1 MAYGDGAYATA
12 PYGAPG
18 DPPEIAPPPA
28 GLSLTLA
35 LRVTMVEAQDVSL
48 PVRVTMAAQGTIAM
62 PLRVSMVEAQDVS
75 LPVRV
80 TMVEPLT
87 ASPALW
93 RPVVTLGGV
102 DVSERLTG
110 EIEVEAVEGEARI
123 ARFSLAPA
131 PGVILLPQWSG
142 QPVTIDSAELAADG
156 SALNPR
162 RLFTGVVDV
171 PDYDVTAHVVTF
183 ECTDQLQEVI
193 GNLPREWV
201 DEYAGG
207 EYSPAVSGVPAD
219 TKQYAAARLASVPAS
234 LDLDPYQQP
243 RVTFWHSEDAPARVF
258 AEADVVDGSLR
269 LQLASRADL
278 RNEVS
283 TGLDYRLPR
292 LRGRVI
298 EAQFERTINQY
309 TSQGLDIPSRAMIE
323 QALSSLSGWERIGDI
338 NYVAVDPGVYES
350 VGGSGVIFTEVRATD
365 APNLALGFAAA
376 FASRWVQSV
385 TEQYRLT
392 VRAQA
397 SIDAIGYARDSL
409 DSATLDAEFD
419 DAAWLD
425 GNAGPALTLP
435 PVGDVSL
442 DYGAAG
448 ATDRAAAQQAVR
460 ALVEQAKVAVL
471 ASHRTTRV
479 GATLAHWADVDLHE
493 RYEIDT
499 GPLRATGKAAR
510 VVHRL
515 NMENGSAVT
524 EIEVAVSGCAAVG
537 LQADDPAD
545 PPTAPADPTPAP
557 GAAQLACACDLYVG
571 QTMTSP
577 PYDEAVMIG
586 FTTNARAGATFD
598 ALAPAY
604 PLALTVGA
612 PEVEAAVRDPI
623 ALPQTATYSVA
634 IPQDT
639 LEINVP

>member
-1 MAYGDGAYATA
+1 MAFGSDAYATA

-18 DPPEIAPPPA
+18 EPPEIAPPPA

-35 LRVTMVEAQDVSL
+35 LRVTMVEAHDVSL
-48 PVRVTMAAQGTIAM
+48 PVRVTMAADRTIAL
-62 PLRVSMVEAQDVS
+62 PLRVTMAAAHDVS

-87 ASPALW
+87 ESPPRW

-102 DVSERLTG
+102 DVSARLVG
-110 EIEVEAVEGEARI
+110 QIEVEATEGEARI

-131 PGVILLPQWSG
+131 PGAIVLPQWSG

-156 SALNPR
+156 NPINPR

-171 PDYDVTAHVVTF
+171 PDYDITAHVVTF

-193 GNLPREWV
+193 GNLPRDWV
-201 DEYAGG
+201 DEHVAG

-219 TKQYAAARLASVPAS
+219 TQQYAAARLASVPAA

-243 RVTFWHSEDAPARVF
+243 RVTPWHSEDAPARVF
-258 AEADVVDGSLR
+258 SEAEVVDGSLR

-292 LRGRVI
+292 LRARVI
-298 EAQFERTINQY
+298 EAQFERTISDY

-323 QALSSLSGWERIGDI
+323 QALSGLAGWERIGDI
-338 NYVAVDPGVYES
+338 NYVAVDPGQYES
-350 VGGSGVIFTEVRATD
+350 VGGTGSIFTSISVTD

-397 SIDAIGYARDSL
+397 SVDAIGYARESL

-419 DAAWLD
+419 EAAWLD
-425 GNAGPALTLP
+425 GSAGPALTLP

-460 ALVEQAKVAVL
+460 TLVERARVAIL
-471 ASHRTTRV
+471 ASHRTTRA
-479 GATLAHWADVDLHE
+479 GATLAHWADVDVGQ

-499 GPLRATGKAAR
+499 APLRAAGKAVR
-510 VVHRL
+510 VSHRL
-515 NMENGSAVT
+515 DMTDGSAIT
-524 EIEVAVSGCAAVG
+524 ELELAVSGCAAVG
-537 LQADDPAD
+537 LQTDDPAD
-545 PPTAPADPTPAP
+545 PPAAPADPTPAP
-557 GAAQLACACDLYVG
+557 GTAQLACECDLYVG

-612 PEVEAAVRDPI
+612 PEIEAAVRDPI
-623 ALPQTATYSVA
+623 TLPQAATYSVA

>member
-1 MAYGDGAYATA
+1 MAYGADAYGTA

-18 DPPEIAPPPA
+18 EPPEVAPPPA
-28 GLSLTLA
+28 GVSLTLPV
-35 LRVTMVEAQDVSL
+35 RISMVEAQDLSL
-48 PVRVTMAAQGTIAM
+48 PVRVTMAASHAVTLPVRI
-62 PLRVSMVEAQDVS
+62 SMVEAQDLS

-80 TMVEPLT
+80 TMVDPLT
-87 ASPALW
+87 ESPARW
-93 RPVVTLGGV
+93 RAVVTLGGV

-110 EIEVEAVEGEARI
+110 DIEVEATEGEARV
-123 ARFSLAPA
+123 ARFSLVPA
-131 PGVILLPQWSG
+131 PGPIVLPQWSG
-142 QPVTIDSAELAADG
+142 QPVTIDSAELADDG

-171 PDYDVTAHVVTF
+171 PDYDITTHVVTF

-201 DEYAGG
+201 DAHVGG
-207 EYSPAVSGVPAD
+207 EYSPAVSGVP
-219 TKQYAAARLASVPAS
+219 TGTQQYAAARLASVPAA

-243 RVTFWHSEDAPARVF
+243 RVTRWHSEDAPARIF
-258 AEADVVDGSLR
+258 TAADIVDGSLR

-292 LRGRVI
+292 LRGRVV

-323 QALSSLSGWERIGDI
+323 QALSSPSGWQRIGDI
-338 NYVAVDPGVYES
+338 NFVAVDPGVYES
-350 VGGSGVIFTEVRATD
+350 VGGSGVIFTSVSATD

-397 SIDAIGYARDSL
+397 SIDAIGYARESL

-425 GNAGPALTLP
+425 GNAGPALSLP

-442 DYGAAG
+442 DYGAAA

-460 ALVEQAKVAVL
+460 ALVEQGRVAIL
-471 ASHRTTRV
+471 ASHRTTRA
-479 GATLAHWADVDLHE
+479 GATLAHWADVDLGQ

-499 GPLRATGKAAR
+499 APLRASGKAAR

-515 NMENGSAVT
+515 NLEDGSALT
-524 EIEVAVSGCAAVG
+524 ELELAVSGCAAVG
-537 LQADDPAD
+537 LQVDDPVD
-545 PPTAPADPTPAP
+545 PPAAPADPTPAP
-557 GAAQLACACDLYVG
+557 VAAQLACECDLYVG

-577 PYDEAVMIG
+577 PYDESVMFG
-586 FTTNARAGATFD
+586 FSTNARAGATFD
-598 ALAPAY
+598 PLAPAY
-604 PLALTVGA
+604 PLAFSVRF
-612 PEVEAAVRDPI
+612 PEIEAAVRDPI
-623 ALPQTATYSVA
+623 TLPQAAAYSVA